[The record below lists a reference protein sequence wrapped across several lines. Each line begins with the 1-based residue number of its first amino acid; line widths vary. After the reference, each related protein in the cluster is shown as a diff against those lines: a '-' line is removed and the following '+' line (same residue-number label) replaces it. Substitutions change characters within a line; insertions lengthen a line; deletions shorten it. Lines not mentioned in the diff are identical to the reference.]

1 MRERLHIT
9 ALKPILFEDFAERNV
24 NTSLVGAIFI
34 PIMKVSVILNKAQNI
49 MVINEINTVCNQTE
63 KESFNLKSYL
73 ILIVKYHVRF

>member
-1 MRERLHIT
+1 MRERLHIP
-9 ALKPILFEDFAERNV
+9 ALKPILFEDFAERCV

-63 KESFNLKSYL
+63 KESFNLKNYL